1 MILYNL
7 RCHKDHVF
15 ETWFRDSAAYDSQTK
30 AAVVECPVCG
40 SSKVEKAIM
49 APHVTK
55 SAGRSRSRG
64 EDAGVPTV
72 APTAVPTAAP
82 ASKTPASKAPM
93 SSAPVSGATTKAM
106 REVEQS
112 AKMRR
117 ALQELRR
124 QVEESFDYVG
134 PEFAEEA
141 RKIHYGETDE
151 RPIYGE
157 TSDEEAEA
165 LEEEG
170 VSVSRIPWLPREN
183 S

>member
-7 RCHKDHVF
+7 RCHEDHVF
-15 ETWFRDSAAYDSQTK
+15 ETWFRDSAAYDSQ
-30 AAVVECPVCG
+30 AEAGVIECPVCG
-40 SSKVEKAIM
+40 SNKVAKAIM

-55 SAGRSRSRG
+55 SAGRGRSRG
-64 EDAGVPTV
+64 EEGPTSAPTDAG
-72 APTAVPTAAP
+72 AP
-82 ASKTPASKAPM
+82 AARTPVANSPVAN
-93 SSAPVSGATTKAM
+93 SPVSGATTKAM
-106 REVEQS
+106 RETEQS
-112 AKMRR
+112 AKVRR

-157 TSDEEAEA
+157 TSEEEAQE

>member
-7 RCHKDHVF
+7 RCHKDHIF

-30 AAVVECPVCG
+30 SAVIECPVCG
-40 SSKVEKAIM
+40 SNKVAKAIM

-55 SAGRSRSRG
+55 SAGRGRSLG
-64 EDAGVPTV
+64 EDS
-72 APTAVPTAAP
+72 AAP
-82 ASKTPASKAPM
+82 AAPISNAPVSKAPV
-93 SSAPVSGATTKAM
+93 SNTPVSNAPIRGATTKAM

-112 AKMRR
+112 AKIRR

-124 QVEESFDYVG
+124 HVEESFDYVG

-141 RKIHYGETDE
+141 RKIHYGETGE

-157 TSDEEAEA
+157 TSEEEAAA